1 MKSTTMKRKKHPTS
15 DLKELQ
21 FISFSFICLFGFFFI
36 FISFSQ
42 WLSNWPGLVF
52 FAIISR
58 WRMAIVC
65 VCFNG
70 LHAVLFLLPLF
81 LNC

>member
-15 DLKELQ
+15 DE
-21 FISFSFICLFGFFFI
+21 FFFI

-65 VCFNG
+65 VCFYG